1 MACVISE
8 VDLAWPGNFLLGVE
22 EHLFPLGDPP
32 GSARNR
38 EQDGKHGHGETHRL
52 INEAG
57 VKIDVGIE
65 LALHEVFVFE
75 GNALALES
83 DFEQR
88 VLAHELE
95 NFISDVLDDAGARIV
110 ILVDAMAESHEL
122 DFAGFDA
129 LDEVGNFLD
138 RADLHE
144 HVQNFF
150 IGAAMERAVER
161 GDSRRGRGIRID
173 VRAADAADSVRGAVL
188 LMVGMKDEEYVESS
202 LQGGVW
208 PVLRF
213 G

>member
-1 MACVISE
+1 MYSGLEPSNLSTNQLYLERGNCRGPPARRYSKWIPCFLTALIDRNVMARIVSK

-110 ILVDAMAESHEL
+110 ILVDAM
-122 DFAGFDA
+122 
-129 LDEVGNFLD
+129 
-138 RADLHE
+138 
-144 HVQNFF
+144 
-150 IGAAMERAVER
+150 
-161 GDSRRGRGIRID
+161 
-173 VRAADAADSVRGAVL
+173 
-188 LMVGMKDEEYVESS
+188 
-202 LQGGVW
+202 
-208 PVLRF
+208 
-213 G
+213 